1 MIWKLTKMSKDQKEK
16 KGSHQT
22 SSVFPVCHGWI
33 LQDTAHGIPTGRPNL
48 FPIITFGKYVEEDG
62 RRKLSAA
69 LTISHASADGYHAS
83 MFFERLQEVLNEF
96 VIHF

>member
-1 MIWKLTKMSKDQKEK
+1 MSKDQKEK

-33 LQDTAHGIPTGRPNL
+33 LQDTAHGYQP
-48 FPIITFGKYVEEDG
+48 EDQIYFQLLHLENMW
-62 RRKLSAA
+62 KKMA
-69 LTISHASADGYHAS
+69 LTISHASPDGYHAS